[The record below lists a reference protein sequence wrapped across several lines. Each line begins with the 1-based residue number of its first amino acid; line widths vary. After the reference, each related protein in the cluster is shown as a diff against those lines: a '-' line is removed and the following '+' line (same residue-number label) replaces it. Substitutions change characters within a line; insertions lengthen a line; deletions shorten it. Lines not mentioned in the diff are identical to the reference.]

1 MAQMDNQALNDAL
14 HAIILQQQQQQ
25 AQHANIAQIL
35 NQLANGAGGGGGPP
49 AAHPA
54 LDPKIRYSGSPS
66 ESLPAWLQE
75 VMRKSNVEN
84 WTLDERRR
92 AAVGTL
98 VGAAFTWQERVGDAL
113 ATWDP
118 WLLGL
123 RNAFEAPLTTSQWQ
137 LLVEGR
143 RQKPGESG
151 SNYVMEK
158 LQLAARRAIP
168 PDDAEIIPY
177 LVRGLANPFH
187 QAALMTQTP
196 ADIAAFLAEIRRLEE
211 TTTST
216 EISSASPS
224 FPASASSIPVPTGSS
239 DSAMDTL
246 IRAVS
251 ALTTRVNTLA
261 NVVESQQHRPPRPV
275 SPGYNSAS
283 GGPRVTFERREPQ
296 SLEETICY
304 NCRIRGHL
312 ARNCPQPNPRRPDQ
326 GNGQAGPLGQGPRN

>member
-1 MAQMDNQALNDAL
+1 MAQMNNQALNDAL
-14 HAIILQQQQQQ
+14 HASVLQQQQQQ
-25 AQHANIAQIL
+25 AQHANITQIL

-54 LDPKIRYSGSPS
+54 LDPKIRYNGSPS

-123 RNAFEAPLTTSQWQ
+123 RNAFEAPLSTSKWQ
-137 LLVEGR
+137 FLVEGR
-143 RQKPGESG
+143 RQRPGESG

-158 LQLAARRAIP
+158 LQLAARLAIP

-187 QAALMTQTP
+187 QAALMTQTS

-211 TTTST
+211 MTTST
-216 EISSASPS
+216 ELPSASQRSPAS
-224 FPASASSIPVPTGSS
+224 MASASARTESPE
-239 DSAMDTL
+239 SAMDTL

-251 ALTTRVNTLA
+251 ALTTRVNTLT
-261 NVVESQQHRPPRPV
+261 NVVENQQ
-275 SPGYNSAS
+275 
-283 GGPRVTFERREPQ
+283 
-296 SLEETICY
+296 
-304 NCRIRGHL
+304 
-312 ARNCPQPNPRRPDQ
+312 
-326 GNGQAGPLGQGPRN
+326 

>member
-14 HAIILQQQQQQ
+14 QAIVLQQQQQQ
-25 AQHANIAQIL
+25 AQQDNITQIL
-35 NQLANGAGGGGGPP
+35 NRLANGGGLP
-49 AAHPA
+49 AAHAA

-75 VMRKSNVEN
+75 VMRKSNAEN
-84 WTLDERRR
+84 WTPDERRR
-92 AAVGTL
+92 AAIGTL

-123 RNAFEAPLTTSQWQ
+123 RNAFEAPLSTSQWQ
-137 LLVEGR
+137 ILVEGR

-158 LQLAARRAIP
+158 LQLAARRATP

-177 LVRGLANPFH
+177 LIRGLANPFH

-196 ADIAAFLAEIRRLEE
+196 ADIAAFLVEIRRLEE
-211 TTTST
+211 LTTSN
-216 EISSASPS
+216 ELSSASQS
-224 FPASASSIPVPTGSS
+224 FPASVASASVPAVSPES
-239 DSAMDTL
+239 VMDTL

-251 ALTTRVNTLA
+251 ALTTRVDTLA
-261 NVVESQQHRPPRPV
+261 GVVDSQQYRPPRPL
-275 SPGYNSAS
+275 SPGYSAS
-283 GGPRVTFERREPQ
+283 SGPRVTFERREPQ

-304 NCRIRGHL
+304 NCRMRGHL
-312 ARNCPQPNPRRPDQ
+312 VRNCPQPNPRRPDQ
-326 GNGQAGPLGQGPRN
+326 GNEQAGPMGLGPRN